1 MTTREHHQLSFVAA
15 LGMTVSLVAAAQEPG
30 SAIDTGRSSLTIHVD
45 KAGLL
50 SAAGHEHWVNAPIEN
65 GAVDSAGANPSV
77 RLSIDAGRLA
87 VKPDKGLSG
96 KDQAEVQTIMQNK
109 VLESSKYPQI
119 VFQSTQVRRAGDRAW
134 KVSGDLTLHGAT
146 RPVTFDVAQDNDA
159 YVGKVRIK
167 QTDFG
172 IQPIR
177 VGGGV
182 VKVKDE
188 LEIQFRVYTAPR

>member
-1 MTTREHHQLSFVAA
+1 MTTFEQHQLFFVAA
-15 LGMTVSLVAAAQEPG
+15 LGITVSLPAAAQEQG
-30 SAIDTGRSSLTIHVD
+30 SAIDTRRSSLTIHVD
-45 KAGLL
+45 KAGIL

-65 GAVDSAGANPSV
+65 GIVDSAAASPSV
-77 RLSIDAGRLA
+77 RLSIDARRLA
-87 VKPDKGLSG
+87 VKPDKGLSA
-96 KDQAEVQTIMQNK
+96 KDQAEVQATMQDK

-119 VFQSTQVRRAGDRAW
+119 VFQSTQARRAGDRAW

-188 LEIQFRVYTAPR
+188 LEIQFRVYTALR